1 MERTTFLEHYRICVK
16 HDGAPQ
22 ELSRTGTVI
31 TYKAVDDRFGESVA
45 LKLIPIASI
54 DPAARER
61 VDGEASAAQ
70 KLNHV
75 NIAKVFDFGHEDG
88 DFVYVSEYVEGETLS
103 SWVEEHGP
111 MPADAVLRVALQIVE
126 ALSASSSHR
135 LTHRAI
141 QPSNL
146 MIVAGTTAE
155 GGWPFVKLMN
165 FGLAGIKSASRTD
178 SSSGELESNGDDE
191 GEVDFSV
198 APQFASPEQLQHGT
212 SDFRSEIYSLGAT
225 MYFLLSGAAPSAKVR
240 RQQLRPFP
248 KALRNLLAHMLRN
261 NPDERPQ
268 DPVALAETIRE
279 CLLRVERR
287 QAFGYR
293 FGIPLAAVIPGESR
307 TPRSPLAQV
316 WFGVL
321 AVAALLLTAAVVS
334 AFLLPDLIP
343 FWHRTTATDKIGVPI
358 GVPDETSEPV
368 KATSAAP
375 IVANQPLTNASPALM
390 DSNQNPSPNVQQA
403 QTSNAQVA
411 SAPTAVDAAS
421 PNVDTSTQIASAA
434 GVSESAPPSEASR
447 DQSTA
452 PENSAQGQDNS
463 SAAQANA
470 TPQPTT
476 ASQSSSRDKKKRV
489 ASTSKRARVAQN
501 SPYGQPRVRRGSM
514 RTQFVGTTPDGRMI
528 LRLPSGR
535 IVLVTPRSDGEDQ
548 FVPRRYRRP
557 FIGRDDA
564 FSPPPPFAP
573 DYPPYD

>member
-1 MERTTFLEHYRICVK
+1 MERTTFLEHYRI
-16 HDGAPQ
+16 DGAPQ

-45 LKLIPIASI
+45 LKLIPIASV
-54 DPAARER
+54 DPAAQER
-61 VDGEASAAQ
+61 VEAEASAAQ

-75 NIAKVFDFGHEDG
+75 NIAKVVDFGREDG
-88 DFVYVSEYVEGETLS
+88 DFVYVSEYVEGEALN

-126 ALSASSSHR
+126 ALSAASSHR

-146 MIVAGTTAE
+146 MIVPGTTAE
-155 GGWPFVKLMN
+155 GGWPFVKLTN

-191 GEVDFSV
+191 RGADFSV

-279 CLLRVERR
+279 CLLGIERR

-316 WFGVL
+316 WLGVL
-321 AVAALLLTAAVVS
+321 AFAALLLTAAVVS

-358 GVPDETSEPV
+358 GVPDESSEPV

-375 IVANQPLTNASPALM
+375 IVANQPLTNASPVLM

-421 PNVDTSTQIASAA
+421 PNVDTSTQIASAV
-434 GVSESAPPSEASR
+434 GVSGSAPPSEASP

-452 PENSAQGQDNS
+452 PENSAQRQDNS
-463 SAAQANA
+463 SAQASA
-470 TPQPTT
+470 TPQPAT
-476 ASQSSSRDKKKRV
+476 AGQSSSRGKKKRV

-501 SPYGQPRVRRGSM
+501 SFYGQSRLRRGSM

-535 IVLVTPRSDGEDQ
+535 IVLVTPRSDDEGQ
-548 FVPRRYRRP
+548 FVPRRSRRP
-557 FIGRDDA
+557 FIERDDVY
-564 FSPPPPFAP
+564 SPPPPFAP
-573 DYPPYD
+573 RLMEE